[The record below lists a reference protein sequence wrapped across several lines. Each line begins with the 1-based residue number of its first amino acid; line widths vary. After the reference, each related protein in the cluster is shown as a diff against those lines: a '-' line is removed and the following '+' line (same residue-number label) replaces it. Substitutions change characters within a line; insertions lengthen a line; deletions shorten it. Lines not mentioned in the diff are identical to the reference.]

1 MTFYHYFKTVCL
13 VIASLVAFVVIMSP
27 ETVGEWQARKAI
39 AYDQIWMEWVG
50 DCDCTEPLE

>member
-13 VIASLVAFVVIMSP
+13 LFASFVALIALTNP
-27 ETVGEWQARKAI
+27 EAVGEWEAKRDI
-39 AYDQIWMEWVG
+39 GYDSIWSEYIM